1 MILNFLIIVP
11 FLGITILSIM
21 DFKKE
26 DIKIFALIISIID
39 LFVSLFVYIV
49 FDYSNNSYQFVQEI
63 SEIKGINIYMGV
75 DGISIYFVLL
85 TTLITPLVI
94 ISN

>member
-39 LFVSLFVYIV
+39 LFVSLFIYIV